1 MAISLGSPFDRSR
14 DTKEECESH
23 LWGACVDPAARY
35 MTLTEL
41 TAGVPEKLLREIM
54 EVVNV
59 FELRQL
65 VSSAKVKVI
74 WSWTADYSLDLFWC
88 GKFKWFLHLLEKYQP
103 DICWDITVCSV
114 QKKSEAAVARREE
127 LVDWVIS
134 AVLQKGQ
141 ALADG
146 GCRWNNILNV
156 FFSSAEFSVMFSSRT
171 FLL

>member
-1 MAISLGSPFDRSR
+1 
-14 DTKEECESH
+14 
-23 LWGACVDPAARY
+23 

-54 EVVNV
+54 EVVYV

-65 VSSAKVKVI
+65 VSSAKVK
-74 WSWTADYSLDLFWC
+74 
-88 GKFKWFLHLLEKYQP
+88 
-103 DICWDITVCSV
+103 
-114 QKKSEAAVARREE
+114 KKSEAAVARREE

-156 FFSSAEFSVMFSSRT
+156 FFSSAEFSVMFRPELSYYNAVCT
-171 FLL
+171 DA

>member
-1 MAISLGSPFDRSR
+1 
-14 DTKEECESH
+14 
-23 LWGACVDPAARY
+23 

-65 VSSAKVKVI
+65 VSSAKVK
-74 WSWTADYSLDLFWC
+74 
-88 GKFKWFLHLLEKYQP
+88 
-103 DICWDITVCSV
+103 
-114 QKKSEAAVARREE
+114 KKSEAAVARREE

-146 GCRWNNILNV
+146 GCRWNNRLNV

>member
-1 MAISLGSPFDRSR
+1 
-14 DTKEECESH
+14 
-23 LWGACVDPAARY
+23 

-65 VSSAKVKVI
+65 VSSAKVK
-74 WSWTADYSLDLFWC
+74 
-88 GKFKWFLHLLEKYQP
+88 
-103 DICWDITVCSV
+103 
-114 QKKSEAAVARREE
+114 KKSEAAVARREE

-146 GCRWNNILNV
+146 GCSSLAILDMLSEIV
-156 FFSSAEFSVMFSSRT
+156 GTCICVSDYAA
-171 FLL
+171 FLFWRLQVGHLTEMKS

>member
-1 MAISLGSPFDRSR
+1 
-14 DTKEECESH
+14 
-23 LWGACVDPAARY
+23 
-35 MTLTEL
+35 
-41 TAGVPEKLLREIM
+41 M

-74 WSWTADYSLDLFWC
+74 WSWTADYSLDLLVWEVQVVFASV
-88 GKFKWFLHLLEKYQP
+88 GKGSAW
-103 DICWDITVCSV
+103 ICWDITVCFL